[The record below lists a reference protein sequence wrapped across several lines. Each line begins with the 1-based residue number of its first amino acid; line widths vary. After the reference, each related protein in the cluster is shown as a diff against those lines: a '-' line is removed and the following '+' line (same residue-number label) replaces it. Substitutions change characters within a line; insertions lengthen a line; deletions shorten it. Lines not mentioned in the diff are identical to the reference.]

1 MNIETKLIN
10 ITNVFFYECRK
21 KCINITIFFMNTV
34 TKFINITNIFFYEH
48 RKKCIKKTNIFFYE
62 YRKKKPNYNK

>member
-1 MNIETKLIN
+1 MNIETELIN
-10 ITNVFFYECRK
+10 ITNVFFYGYRK